1 MKIPKIL
8 LLGFLFASH
17 VAAEPETNQSSSIAG
32 KWKLS
37 ASQFENEPLLPAWCS
52 IIGEIE
58 FKPDGSFFSWV
69 QAQSGDSGKIQPG
82 KGTWELHDRNLVMIL
97 EGHKSQESCT
107 IDLEDNK
114 LIIKQDS
121 PEYAELHYKR
131 AIDDLGDT
139 EIEGLKFDYRISFP
153 SHWKV
158 ILPESFHELP
168 EEGHKT
174 LEAKKIR
181 AMAISPDNESVIT
194 LFVSSRKRTFDNI
207 DIKDGGHMRS
217 SWIKT
222 EDTGGQQWRIQK
234 ARNLRKPPGFDVYI
248 ASTYYYYK
256 TIILNFEF
264 LGEHSN
270 AENVINRVINSY
282 TVLEKDNEHDLE
294 LGKLI
299 PHTCG
304 EPIIYRFAD
313 PDNPEASVIH
323 FLYDGDIC
331 PQCGKSLKE

>member
-8 LLGFLFASH
+8 LLGLLFASH

-181 AMAISPDNESVIT
+181 AMAISPGSDAVIT
-194 LFVSSRKRTFDNI
+194 LFASCQKRGYDNI
-207 DIKDGGHMRS
+207 DIIDSDQLHS
-217 SWIKT
+217 ISIKT
-222 EDTGGQQWRIQK
+222 EEIDGRQWRIQK
-234 ARNLRKPPGFDVYI
+234 ARNLRTPPGFDVYI
-248 ASTYYYYK
+248 ASTYYQYK
-256 TIILNFEF
+256 TVILNFEF
-264 LGEHSN
+264 IGDYANQEEL
-270 AENVINRVINSY
+270 INGVLNSFS
-282 TVLEKDNEHDLE
+282 VLESENENDLKY
-294 LGKLI
+294 GKI
-299 PHTCG
+299 FNHTCG